1 MYLTI
6 YCEIYV
12 KKAQIVYLNMYILVC
27 FDRTKRPCA
36 ARTRILDL

>member
-12 KKAQIVYLNMYILVC
+12 KKAQIVCLNMYILVS
-27 FDRTKRPCA
+27 FDRIFGHNGA
-36 ARTRILDL
+36 L